1 MSPRYRN
8 SSVAQVPELD
18 RLRPW
23 HWTVQHI
30 SHLYDEGI
38 AASSDHHALVVA
50 DLPPHNH
57 TYPRKDQQQ
66 PRASERHYLVQMWVL
81 RLNLLG
87 S

>member
-1 MSPRYRN
+1 VGCDPGIKS
-8 SSVAQVPELD
+8 L
-18 RLRPW
+18 

-38 AASSDHHALVVA
+38 AAGSDHALVVA

-57 TYPRKDQQQ
+57 TNPRKDPQQL
-66 PRASERHYLVQMWVL
+66 RASVRHYLVQMWVL
-81 RLNLLG
+81 RRNLLG